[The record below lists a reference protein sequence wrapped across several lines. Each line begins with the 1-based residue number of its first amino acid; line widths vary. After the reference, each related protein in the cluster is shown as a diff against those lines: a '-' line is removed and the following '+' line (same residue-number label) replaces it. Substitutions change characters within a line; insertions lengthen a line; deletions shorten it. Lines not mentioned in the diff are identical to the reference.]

1 MKKIIFIGIA
11 AFCLFSPYL
20 VLPVTAQSN
29 EIAVKK
35 LRLDSVTT
43 IGKPNGNETSQEID
57 KAGGKIFSDDS
68 KIELIIPSG
77 ALAKKRNIR
86 IQPVTNHAAN
96 GRGKAYQFEPSGLEF
111 QKPVTL
117 IYRYS
122 ENELSGT
129 LPEFKGMAWQD
140 EKGKWQALPEV
151 KLDTAAKTITTQINH
166 FSSYT
171 SFDKIVLKP
180 EHARVKVEKSIQ
192 MEIHFVISDLEN
204 DIALPPTIPNPQ
216 WMVNGIDYGNTDVGR
231 ISPISTNAN
240 HAKYTAPVSMPED
253 NPVAVAAKLNGMEF
267 TFNRQTFRNPSLVSH
282 LLIYD
287 KAYRITLTMWVDNS
301 EDGICT
307 MRLEDQCEFTL
318 LLEGTRS
325 MIKEIANHNLQLRL
339 NSCPCPAIWTNRPL
353 PGPINPIGTNRID
366 ITPASMPS
374 VPFRKVRI
382 MLKHGYS
389 PLPRFQHTCAARQP
403 NPPIGGVMLPP
414 LIEFEANNELE
425 QKITLS
431 ELTEDLCEIIAD
443 ME

>member
-1 MKKIIFIGIA
+1 MLLSA
-11 AFCLFSPYL
+11 
-20 VLPVTAQSN
+20 TAQSDN
-29 EIAVKK
+29 ITVKK
-35 LRLDSVTT
+35 LRLDSVTAM
-43 IGKPNGNETSQEID
+43 GKPNGEETSQEID
-57 KAGGKIFSDDS
+57 KDGGKIFSYDS
-68 KIELIIPSG
+68 KIELIFPSG
-77 ALAKKRNIR
+77 ALEKKRKIK
-86 IQPVTNHAAN
+86 IQPVTNQAAN
-96 GRGKAYQFEPSGLEF
+96 GRGKAYQFEPSGLQF

-117 IYRYS
+117 IYHYS

-129 LPEFKGMAWQD
+129 LAELKGMAWQD
-140 EKGKWQALPEV
+140 EKGKWHSLPEV
-151 KLDTAAKTITTQINH
+151 KLDTTAKTITTQINH
-166 FSSYT
+166 FSSYA

-216 WMVNGIDYGNTDVGR
+216 WTVNGIDYGNTDVGR
-231 ISPISTNAN
+231 ISPITTNFR

-253 NPVAVAAKLNGMEF
+253 NPVAVAAQLNGMEF

-307 MRLEDQCEFTL
+307 MRVEDECEFTL
-318 LLEGTRS
+318 LLEGTRP
-325 MIKEIANHNLQLRL
+325 MIKEIANQNLQLRL

-353 PGPINPIGTNRID
+353 PGPINAIGANRID
-366 ITPASMPS
+366 VTPASMPS

-389 PLPRFQHTCAARQP
+389 ALPRIQHTCAARQP

-414 LIEFEANNELE
+414 LIEFEANNEME
-425 QKITLS
+425 QRITLS
-431 ELTEDLCEIIAD
+431 ELTRGSMQNSRRHGLIILLRQI
-443 ME
+443 EE

>member
-1 MKKIIFIGIA
+1 ML
-11 AFCLFSPYL
+11 LF
-20 VLPVTAQSN
+20 VTAQSN
-29 EIAVKK
+29 DIAVKK
-35 LRLDSVTT
+35 LRLDSVTA

-68 KIELIIPSG
+68 KMELIFPSG
-77 ALAKKRNIR
+77 ALSKKRNIK

-117 IYRYS
+117 IYHYS

-216 WMVNGIDYGNTDVGR
+216 WSVNGIDYGNIDVGR
-231 ISPISTNAN
+231 ISPIPTNFRF
-240 HAKYTAPVSMPED
+240 AKYTAPVSMPED

-325 MIKEIANHNLQLRL
+325 MLKEITNHNLQLRL
-339 NSCPCPAIWTNRPL
+339 NSCPCTAIWTNRPL
-353 PGPINPIGTNRID
+353 PGPINAIGANRID

-382 MLKHGYS
+382 MLNHGYS
-389 PLPRFQHTCAARQP
+389 PLPKIQHACAARQP

-425 QKITLS
+425 QKITLN
-431 ELTEDLCEIIAD
+431 ELTRGSMRNDRRSGVIITLRLI
-443 ME
+443 EE